1 MAPTNKII
9 NSLRDKIT
17 KVKSNE
23 TVFDKDKQ
31 LKGYELTNIK
41 VKIEGNLEKQKSLRD
56 KKKEL
61 KEDFYGKMCEFE
73 IQQAMIKD
81 IEWISQTKTMVQEKD
96 ERDQKYKQER
106 EERNKE
112 NKR

>member
-17 KVKSNE
+17 KVKSKE

-31 LKGYELTNIK
+31 LKQYDLTNIK

-56 KKKEL
+56 KKRLCKE
-61 KEDFYGKMCEFE
+61 EFYGRMCDYE
-73 IQQAMIKD
+73 I
-81 IEWISQTKTMVQEKD
+81 
-96 ERDQKYKQER
+96 
-106 EERNKE
+106 
-112 NKR
+112 